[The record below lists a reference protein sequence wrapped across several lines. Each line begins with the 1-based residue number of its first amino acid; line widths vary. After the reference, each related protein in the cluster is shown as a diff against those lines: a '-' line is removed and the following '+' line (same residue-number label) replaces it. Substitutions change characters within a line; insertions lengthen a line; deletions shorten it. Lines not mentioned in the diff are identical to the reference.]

1 MTQNPKIYRIDL
13 EHRLLKKSPTSE
25 LVIQKILNTSFSK
38 LGIKS
43 TFDLKNLNTIEKD
56 NLTYYLYLYNSD
68 EIVSNWKEF
77 LPKDL
82 SGDEI
87 FKEQK
92 LSLILFIESEFDL
105 FCVIGGNAYQIILPF
120 IDQSFGLNIYS
131 RIIKPR
137 EDEIASIKSRGI
149 TGSRAG
155 LSEQFR
161 DNYRIIDYIKF
172 GKVTQEIHLKL
183 SKEISDLHFKFLKKK
198 TTDRIQIYV
207 SKAFKVKKNVDFEK
221 LHSIIKELVVISEIA
236 PTDYLDSYKEITDKA
251 FIDNILHQKLITKLF
266 DDTENL
272 GRRKSNAHK
281 SFQHDFCDPNNIEK
295 FYEADEFRL
304 KEKTD
309 KGGYAVFKIVYDRS
323 EIYDAVLSRAVELF
337 GVNDRFKFMN
347 FVRSARIAS
356 YQDGKLSI
364 GSGFL
369 FHISTE
375 FSVNGTPTF
384 LVDTKWYQLQDS
396 FVEDLKTSS
405 EHILKTYNAESNIL
419 HEPWD
424 KNLISRESEYNFL
437 YNSKPNYIVIDTIIA
452 DGLEL
457 CDIMY
462 YDNKELYLI
471 HVKYGF
477 QSKIRELT
485 NQITIS
491 ARRLRETL
499 GTKDKL
505 ILEKIYKQLIEKKYN
520 VDNLSLEEFKNLF
533 NKRISYILAFTS
545 HLSNDLV
552 VAENIDKFN
561 SNIARYSLIQC
572 SGEMRAYY
580 YDLQNYQIPRK

>member
-1 MTQNPKIYRIDL
+1 MTQNPKVYRIDT
-13 EHRLLKKSPTSE
+13 EHRLLKKVPTSE
-25 LVIQKILNTSFSK
+25 LIIQKILNTSFSK

-43 TFDLKNLNTIEKD
+43 TFDSKNLNTINKD
-56 NLTYYLYLYNSD
+56 DLIYYLYLYNSD
-68 EIVSNWKEF
+68 EIVSDWKEF

-82 SGDEI
+82 SGDGI
-87 FKEQK
+87 FEQQK

-131 RIIKPR
+131 RIINPQ

-183 SKEISDLHFKFLKKK
+183 SQEVSDLHFSFLKKK
-198 TTDRIQIYV
+198 ATDRIQIYV
-207 SKAFKVKKNVDFEK
+207 SKSFKVKKNVDFEK
-221 LHSIIKELVVISEIA
+221 LHLIIKELVVISQIA
-236 PTDYLDSYKEITDKA
+236 PTDYLDSYKEITDKG
-251 FIDNILHQKLITKLF
+251 FIDSVLHQKLITKLF

-281 SFQHDFCDPNNIEK
+281 SFQHDFCDPNNIQK

-309 KGGYAVFKIVYDRS
+309 KGGYSVFKIVYDRS
-323 EIYDAVLSRAVELF
+323 EIYDAVLERAVELF

-347 FVRSARIAS
+347 FVRSTRIAT

-384 LVDTKWYQLQDS
+384 LVDTKWYQLKDS
-396 FVEDLKTSS
+396 FVTDLKTSS
-405 EHILKTYNAESNIL
+405 EHILRTYRAQSHIL

-424 KNLISRESEYNFL
+424 KNLIPREGQYNFK
-437 YNSKPNYIVIDTIIA
+437 YNSKPNYIVIDTIIE

-462 YDNKELYLI
+462 YDDNNLYLI

-491 ARRLRETL
+491 ARRLREAL

-505 ILEKIYKQLIEKKYN
+505 ILEKIYNRLIEKNYN
-520 VDNLSLEEFKNLF
+520 IDNLSLDEFKNLF

-545 HLSNDLV
+545 HLKNDLV
-552 VAENIDKFN
+552 VADNIDRFN

-580 YDLQNYQIPRK
+580 YDLLNYQIPRE

>member
-13 EHRLLKKSPTSE
+13 EHRLLKKVRTSE

-43 TFDLKNLNTIEKD
+43 TFDSKNLNTIEKD
-56 NLTYYLYLYNSD
+56 ELTYYLYLYNSN
-68 EIVSNWKEF
+68 EFVSDWKKF

-82 SGDEI
+82 SGDGI
-87 FKEQK
+87 FEEQK
-92 LSLILFIESEFDL
+92 LSLILFIKSEFDL

-131 RIIKPR
+131 RIINPQ

-183 SKEISDLHFKFLKKK
+183 SKEISDLHFDFLKKK
-198 TTDRIQIYV
+198 TTDRIQIFV
-207 SKAFKVKKNVDFEK
+207 SKSFKVKKNVDFEK
-221 LHSIIKELVVISEIA
+221 LHLILMELVVISQLV

-251 FIDNILHQKLITKLF
+251 FIDDVLHQKLITKLF

-272 GRRKSNAHK
+272 GKRKTNAHK
-281 SFQHDFCDPNNIEK
+281 SFQHDFCDPNNIQK

-304 KEKTD
+304 KEKTEN
-309 KGGYAVFKIVYDRS
+309 GGYSVFKIVYDRN
-323 EIYDAVLSRAVELF
+323 EIYDSVLERAVQLF
-337 GVNDRFKFMN
+337 GVNDRFQFMN
-347 FVRSARIAS
+347 YVRSARIAT

-375 FSVNGTPTF
+375 FAVNGTPTF
-384 LVDTKWYQLQDS
+384 LVDTKWYQLKDS
-396 FVEDLKTSS
+396 FVNDLKTST
-405 EHILKTYNAESNIL
+405 EHILKTYKDQSNIL

-424 KNLISRESEYNFL
+424 KAVTSRESEYNFK
-437 YNSKPNYIVIDTIIA
+437 YNSKPNYLVIDTIIA

-462 YDNKELYLI
+462 YDDNNLYLI

-505 ILEKIYKQLIEKKYN
+505 ILEKIYNQLIEKKYN
-520 VDNLSLEEFKNLF
+520 IDNLSLEEFKNLF

-545 HLSNDLV
+545 HLANDLV
-552 VAENIDKFN
+552 VADNIEKFD

-580 YDLQNYQIPRK
+580 YDLLNYQIPRK

>member
-1 MTQNPKIYRIDL
+1 MTQNPKVYRINT
-13 EHRLLKKSPTSE
+13 EHRLLKKVPTSE
-25 LVIQKILNTSFSK
+25 LAIQKILNTSFSK

-43 TFDLKNLNTIEKD
+43 IFDSKNLNTINKD
-56 NLTYYLYLYNSD
+56 GLIYYLYLYNSD
-68 EIVSNWKEF
+68 EVVSDWKEF

-82 SGDEI
+82 SGEGI
-87 FKEQK
+87 FEQQK

-131 RIIKPR
+131 RIINPQ

-183 SKEISDLHFKFLKKK
+183 SQEVSDFHFSFLKKK
-198 TTDRIQIYV
+198 PTDRIQIYV
-207 SKAFKVKKNVDFEK
+207 SKSFKVKKNVDFEK
-221 LHSIIKELVVISEIA
+221 LHLIIKELVLISQIA
-236 PTDYLDSYKEITDKA
+236 PTDYLDSYREITDEA
-251 FIDNILHQKLITKLF
+251 FIDNVLHQKLITKLF

-281 SFQHDFCDPNNIEK
+281 SFQHDFCDPNNIQK

-304 KEKTD
+304 KEKTE
-309 KGGYAVFKIVYDRS
+309 KGGYSVFKIVFDRS
-323 EIYDAVLSRAVELF
+323 EIYDAVLERAVELF

-347 FVRSARIAS
+347 FVRSTRIAS

-384 LVDTKWYQLQDS
+384 LVDTKWYQLKDS
-396 FVEDLKTSS
+396 FVTDLKTSS
-405 EHILKTYNAESNIL
+405 AHILKTYSAQSHIL

-424 KNLISRESEYNFL
+424 KNIIPREGQYNL
-437 YNSKPNYIVIDTIIA
+437 KYNSKPNYIVIDTIIE

-462 YDNKELYLI
+462 YDDKNLYLI

-505 ILEKIYKQLIEKKYN
+505 ILEKIYNQLIEKNYN
-520 VDNLSLEEFKNLF
+520 IDNLTLDEFKNLF

-545 HLSNDLV
+545 HLKNDLV
-552 VAENIDKFN
+552 VANNIDKFN

-580 YDLQNYQIPRK
+580 YDLLNYQIPRE

>member
-1 MTQNPKIYRIDL
+1 MTQNPKVYRIDT
-13 EHRLLKKSPTSE
+13 EHRLLKRVPTSE

-43 TFDLKNLNTIEKD
+43 TFDSQNLNTIIKD
-56 NLTYYLYLYNSD
+56 DLTYYLYLYNSD
-68 EIVSNWKEF
+68 EIVSDWKEF

-82 SGDEI
+82 SADGI
-87 FKEQK
+87 FEQQK

-131 RIIKPR
+131 RIINPQ

-183 SKEISDLHFKFLKKK
+183 SQEISDLHFSFLKKK
-198 TTDRIQIYV
+198 VTDRIQIYV
-207 SKAFKVKKNVDFEK
+207 SKSFKVKKNVDFEK
-221 LHSIIKELVVISEIA
+221 LHLIIKELVVISQLA

-251 FIDNILHQKLITKLF
+251 FIDNVLHQKLITKLF

-272 GRRKSNAHK
+272 GRRKTNAHK
-281 SFQHDFCDPNNIEK
+281 SFQHDFCDPNNIQK

-309 KGGYAVFKIVYDRS
+309 KGGYTVFKIVYDRN
-323 EIYDAVLSRAVELF
+323 EIYDAVLERAVELF

-347 FVRSARIAS
+347 FVRSARIAT

-375 FSVNGTPTF
+375 FPVNGTPTF

-396 FVEDLKTSS
+396 FVTDLKTSS
-405 EHILKTYNAESNIL
+405 EHILKTYRAQSNIL

-424 KNLISRESEYNFL
+424 KNLVPKEGEYNFK
-437 YNSKPNYIVIDTIIA
+437 YNSKSNYIVIDTIIE

-457 CDIMY
+457 CDIMH
-462 YDNKELYLI
+462 YDDNNLYLI

-505 ILEKIYKQLIEKKYN
+505 ILEKIYNQLVQKNYN
-520 VDNLSLEEFKNLF
+520 IDNLSLDEFKNLF

-545 HLSNDLV
+545 HLKNDLV
-552 VAENIDKFN
+552 VADNIEKFN

-580 YDLQNYQIPRK
+580 YDLLNYQIPRK

>member
-1 MTQNPKIYRIDL
+1 MTQNPKVYRIDT
-13 EHRLLKKSPTSE
+13 EHRLLKRVPTSE

-43 TFDLKNLNTIEKD
+43 TFDSQNLNTIIKD
-56 NLTYYLYLYNSD
+56 DLTYYLYLYNSD
-68 EIVSNWKEF
+68 EIVSDWKEF

-82 SGDEI
+82 SADGI
-87 FKEQK
+87 FEQQK
-92 LSLILFIESEFDL
+92 LSLILFIEQEFDL

-131 RIIKPR
+131 RIINPQ

-161 DNYRIIDYIKF
+161 ENYRIIDYIKF

-183 SKEISDLHFKFLKKK
+183 SQEISDLHFSFLKKK
-198 TTDRIQIYV
+198 ATDRIQIYV
-207 SKAFKVKKNVDFEK
+207 SKSFKVKKNVDFEK
-221 LHSIIKELVVISEIA
+221 LHLIIKELVVISQLA

-251 FIDNILHQKLITKLF
+251 FIDNVLHQKLITKLF

-272 GRRKSNAHK
+272 GRRKTNAHK
-281 SFQHDFCDPNNIEK
+281 SFQHDFCDPNNIQK

-304 KEKTD
+304 KEKTE
-309 KGGYAVFKIVYDRS
+309 KGGYTVFRIVYDRN
-323 EIYDAVLSRAVELF
+323 EIYDAVLERAVELF

-347 FVRSARIAS
+347 FVRSTRIAT

-375 FSVNGTPTF
+375 FPVNGTPTF

-396 FVEDLKTSS
+396 FVTDLKTSS
-405 EHILKTYNAESNIL
+405 EHILKTYRAQSNIL

-424 KNLISRESEYNFL
+424 KNLIPKEGEYNFK
-437 YNSKPNYIVIDTIIA
+437 YNSKQNYIVIDTIIE

-457 CDIMY
+457 CDIMH
-462 YDNKELYLI
+462 YDDNNLYLI

-499 GTKDKL
+499 GTKDKV
-505 ILEKIYKQLIEKKYN
+505 ILEKIYNQLVQKNYDI
-520 VDNLSLEEFKNLF
+520 DNLSLDEFKNLF

-545 HLSNDLV
+545 HLKNDLV
-552 VAENIDKFN
+552 VADNIEKFN

-580 YDLQNYQIPRK
+580 YDLLNYQIPRK